1 MDYKVFVQLV
11 AREGHGVPS
20 PWPLADSLAVL
31 LYFLMRY
38 RQHRG
43 EDHPPLRSEHI
54 RKYIHALPYF
64 YPEDEDGT
72 RPGSLEPY
80 HYPFIIDA
88 YFQTEFPGCDY
99 RMAHF
104 FSGIVREL
112 RYCEIFYA

>member
-1 MDYKVFVQLV
+1 MDYKAFVQLV
-11 AREGHGVPS
+11 AREGQGVPS

-31 LYFLMRY
+31 LYFLTRY
-38 RQHRG
+38 KQYRG
-43 EDHPPLRSEHI
+43 EDHPPVRAEHV

-72 RPGSLEPY
+72 GPSSLEPED
-80 HYPFIIDA
+80 YPTIIYK

-104 FSGIVREL
+104 FSGEIREL
-112 RYCEIFYA
+112 RYYETR